1 MYNKKSKIKDAPQRI
16 YLTTGLSEVEA
27 LNANFNDLK
36 DVTWCEH
43 RISDGDIEYRR
54 MGVRTAKP
62 IDWQQVRINAAI
74 SIASRANLKLE
85 GLINNYKNSVAK
97 ISIELADALVE
108 ELMKRGSVK

>member
-16 YLTTGLSEVEA
+16 YLTTGLSEDEA
-27 LNANFNDLK
+27 RDANFNDLEG
-36 DVTWCEH
+36 VSWCEH
-43 RISDGDIEYRR
+43 RVSDGDIEYRR
-54 MGVRTAKP
+54 MGVRAAKP

-97 ISIELADALVE
+97 ISVELADALVE
-108 ELMKRGSVK
+108 ELMKKGAAK

>member
-1 MYNKKSKIKDAPQRI
+1 MYNKKSKIKDAPKRI

-36 DVTWCEH
+36 DVTWSEH
-43 RISDGDIEYRR
+43 RIFDGDIEYRR
-54 MGVRTAKP
+54 MGVRAAKP

-74 SIASRANLKLE
+74 SIASRANLRLE

-97 ISIELADALVE
+97 ISVELADALVE
-108 ELMKRGSVK
+108 ELMKKGSAK